1 MQFDT
6 NGSVHSFLFMGRTRT
21 ATVRL
26 LISLWSFPFFS
37 SSDVLDRVSNGRLGV
52 SMETLEK
59 QSGVVVVRDSIEARR
74 LAISD
79 FGVTGRL
86 LCLEVGVEPQ
96 FRYRDV
102 GVWQAF
108 SCVMDFDLAA
118 KIDLLALGFGI
129 VASRLATCIDDE
141 RLEVFVGNFLAL
153 WRIAAGESLC
163 VVVGSRDVPNLLA
176 IFGVFRVDIL
186 KRVLAIYLQLV
197 IQFNKHFWA
206 KEAPFS
212 QSLFSIYTK

>member
-26 LISLWSFPFFS
+26 LISLWSFSFFS
-37 SSDVLDRVSNGRLGV
+37 SSCVLDRVSNGRRGV
-52 SMETLEK
+52 SIETLEK
-59 QSGVVVVRDSIEARR
+59 QSGVVFVRDSIEANL

-79 FGVTGRL
+79 FGVIGRL

-102 GVWQAF
+102 GVWQAL

-118 KIDLLALGFGI
+118 NRDLLARGFGI
-129 VASRLATCIDDE
+129 VVSRSLEEAKSVDDE
-141 RLEVFVGNFLAL
+141 VLVVVNFLAL
-153 WRIAAGESLC
+153 RRLGARESL
-163 VVVGSRDVPNLLA
+163 DLLA
-176 IFGVFRVDIL
+176 VFGVFRVVIL
-186 KRVLAIYLQLV
+186 KMELSIYPPLV
-197 IQFNKHFWA
+197 IQTLLS
-206 KEAPFS
+206 ELSTVFS
-212 QSLFSIYTK
+212 QSLYSVYTK